1 MLENAINILNEEL
14 EKKHSPMVPA
24 VPIINYLISKCENNE
39 EFAKRIDLE
48 NKSIKECFKY
58 VLQEVKK
65 KLNNKNGWID
75 DPEVYG
81 MAEYYY
87 LSDENL
93 IEKPEPKV
101 MDVPKTTTN
110 NRPKV
115 KKSPER
121 NQLSLFDM

>member
-39 EFAKRIDLE
+39 EFAKRIVLE

-75 DPEVYG
+75 DQEVYD
-81 MAEYYY
+81 MAETYY
-87 LSDENL
+87 LSDEDL
-93 IEKPEPKV
+93 IEKPKPRV
-101 MDVPKTTTN
+101 MDIPKTNTN
-110 NRPKV
+110 NRTVV
-115 KKSPER
+115 KKESEKD
-121 NQLSLFDM
+121 QLSLFDM

>member
-1 MLENAINILNEEL
+1 MLEKAINLLNKEL
-14 EKKHSPMVPA
+14 EKEHSPMVPA
-24 VPIINYLISKCENNE
+24 VPIINYLISKCGNDE
-39 EFAKRIDLE
+39 EFAERIVLE
-48 NKSIKECFKY
+48 NKSIKECFEY